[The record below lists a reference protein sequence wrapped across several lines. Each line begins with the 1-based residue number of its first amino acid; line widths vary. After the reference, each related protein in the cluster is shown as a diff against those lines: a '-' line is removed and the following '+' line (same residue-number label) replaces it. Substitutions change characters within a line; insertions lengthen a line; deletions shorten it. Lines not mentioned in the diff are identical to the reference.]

1 MSVDVI
7 ATTRRRVVI
16 EMIQATKVA
25 PVTKATFV
33 WLSDA
38 VLEEQ
43 VRAQRLFG
51 GIRLGAFA
59 AAELK
64 NCKSR
69 EISK

>member
-1 MSVDVI
+1 M
-7 ATTRRRVVI
+7 TTLERL
-16 EMIQATKVA
+16 A
-25 PVTKATFV
+25 
-33 WLSDA
+33 DA

-64 NCKSR
+64 NSKSR
-69 EISK
+69 EISM